1 MLVTTANSASDVT
14 RRGENMQ
21 SRNCNNLNCEFGDE
35 PLTINDNRFYVTDD
49 GSTIVL
55 CHYCY
60 EEVTD
65 QDEENKANALD
76 EYDYIELSKGGN

>member
-1 MLVTTANSASDVT
+1 MKT
-14 RRGENMQ
+14 RL
-21 SRNCNNLNCEFGDE
+21 CNNLDCEFGDE
-35 PLTINDNRFYVTDD
+35 PLTINDYRFYVTDDD

-65 QDEENKANALD
+65 QDEENKAN
-76 EYDYIELSKGGN
+76 EYDYIELNKGGN

>member
-1 MLVTTANSASDVT
+1 VKHYKEERGRRLIMKT
-14 RRGENMQ
+14 RL
-21 SRNCNNLNCEFGDE
+21 CNNLDCEFGDE
-35 PLTINDNRFYVTDD
+35 PLTINDYRFYVTDDD

-65 QDEENKANALD
+65 QDEENKAN
-76 EYDYIELSKGGN
+76 EYDYIELNKGGN

>member
-1 MLVTTANSASDVT
+1 
-14 RRGENMQ
+14 MQ
-21 SRNCNNLNCEFGDE
+21 SRICNNLNCEFGDE
-35 PLTINDNRFYVTDD
+35 PLTINDYRFYVTDDD

-65 QDEENKANALD
+65 QDEENKANAPD
-76 EYDYIELSKGGN
+76 EYDYHELRNEGN